1 MRDNSIYMY
10 KLMSGLIIF
19 GLIIGGSVA
28 YADDTTTS
36 LTDNDLSTIRH
47 NCLTVQAT
55 LSRIHESDAL
65 ARVNLGQ
72 QYETIATKLMAPL
85 NSRVALNRL
94 DGVALTQTTV
104 AFNNTLNQ
112 FRTQYQQ
119 YEQTLLKA
127 IQLKC
132 TDQPVTFYDTL
143 NLARSQRTTVRD
155 AITELTKLINQYRD
169 QVKTLA
175 QSVEGASS

>member
-1 MRDNSIYMY
+1 MY
-10 KLMSGLIIF
+10 KLISGIIIF
-19 GLIIGGSVA
+19 SLIVGGSVA
-28 YADDTTTS
+28 YADDTAAT
-36 LTDNDLSTIRH
+36 LTDNNLTTIRR
-47 NCLTVQAT
+47 NCVSVQST
-55 LSRIHESDAL
+55 LNRIHESDAL

-72 QYETIATKLMAPL
+72 QYETIATKLMAPF

-104 AFNNTLNQ
+104 AFNNQLDK
-112 FRTQYQQ
+112 FRTLYRQ

-127 IQLKC
+127 MQLRC

-143 NLARSQRTTVRD
+143 NLARSQRAAVRD
-155 AITELTKLINQYRD
+155 AITEMSKLVNQYSD

-175 QSVEGASS
+175 PSVKEAQR